1 MRGKSLLQGW
11 LDGAD
16 KAIGL
21 DGDHDQSYRSD
32 AEADTA
38 ERAPVWYVKLRLREM
53 HGNSLFISSLQISR
67 NARSTEGPR
76 PK

>member
-1 MRGKSLLQGW
+1 
-11 LDGAD
+11 
-16 KAIGL
+16 
-21 DGDHDQSYRSD
+21 
-32 AEADTA
+32 
-38 ERAPVWYVKLRLREM
+38 VWYVKLRLGEM